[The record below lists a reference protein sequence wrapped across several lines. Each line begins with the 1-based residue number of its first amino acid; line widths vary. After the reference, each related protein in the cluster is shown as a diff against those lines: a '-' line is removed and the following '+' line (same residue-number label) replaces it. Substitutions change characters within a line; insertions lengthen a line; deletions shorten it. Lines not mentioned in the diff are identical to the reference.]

1 MTEQQNNKVEDIFE
15 TVEKRTQPA
24 QPQRPTSMT
33 EFAVKEEVN
42 YGPSPK
48 KKVLF
53 GIGLFFLVALLIG
66 FIVVMIIRFGIFD
79 SEVDVMPTVLTE
91 EELVPVEEE
100 IVEEIV
106 VPVVEEKGMDS
117 DRDGLSDEEEKV
129 LKTNINKYDTDKDGL
144 SDYDEVKIYGTDP
157 VMSDSDGDGYLD
169 GDEIKNGYNPLGDGQ
184 LLNFQESLKK
194 LKQNQ

>member
-1 MTEQQNNKVEDIFE
+1 MQDQQNNQVEDIFE
-15 TVEKRTQPA
+15 TVEKRSQPA
-24 QPQRPTSMT
+24 QPQRPASMS
-33 EFAVKEEVN
+33 EFSVKEEVS
-42 YGPSPK
+42 YGPSPQK
-48 KKVLF
+48 KILF
-53 GIGLFFLVALLIG
+53 GVGLFVLVSFLIG

-79 SEVDVMPTVLTE
+79 SEIDVMPTVLTE
-91 EELVPVEEE
+91 EELLPVEEE
-100 IVEEIV
+100 IIEEEV
-106 VPVVEEKGMDS
+106 VSVQDQPGIDS

-157 VMSDSDGDGYLD
+157 VKADSDGDGYLD
-169 GDEIKNGYNPLGDGQ
+169 GDEMKNGYNPLGDGQ